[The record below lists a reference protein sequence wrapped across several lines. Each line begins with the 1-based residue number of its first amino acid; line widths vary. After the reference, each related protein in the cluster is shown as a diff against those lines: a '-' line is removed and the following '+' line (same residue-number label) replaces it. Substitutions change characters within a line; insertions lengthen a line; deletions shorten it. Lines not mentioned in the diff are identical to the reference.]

1 MCEIA
6 VEPLQCRHAVVVTLR
21 EFSPERAGFREVVV
35 DVAPC
40 MPVGHGRPLAAD
52 APKSILLSDLH
63 PKDSPTAISCY
74 PEYRGLYHQLITTLS
89 SCSAHQ
95 GCEEQSAQSSPRQK
109 LASPVPHPFLT

>member
-35 DVAPC
+35 APC
-40 MPVGHGRPLAAD
+40 MPVGHGRPLAAV
-52 APKSILLSDLH
+52 APKSILLSD
-63 PKDSPTAISCY
+63 
-74 PEYRGLYHQLITTLS
+74 QLITTLS

-95 GCEEQSAQSSPRQK
+95 GCEEQSAQSSPHQK